1 MKKSPLIMFIAIA
14 TITSLAGA
22 VQGHHL
28 LAPTSLV
35 CPLVE
40 NVIQAD
46 WADVEGATKYSVNI
60 IATYDTGIT
69 NDNSDDTT
77 VDLDFGTGDRTDGLS
92 ISESLLHI
100 PLSAL
105 AMSFGIDPTVLILP
119 YGYQVRVKGLHPGQP
134 DHKRQNNP
142 FFPASSPFC
151 NPNAV

>member
-1 MKKSPLIMFIAIA
+1 MKKSRLIMLIAIA

-28 LAPTSLV
+28 LAPASLT
-35 CPLVE
+35 CPLVD
-40 NVIQAD
+40 NVIKAD
-46 WADVEGATKYSVNI
+46 WEDVIGATKYSVNI

-77 VDLDFGTGDRTDGLS
+77 VDLDFGTGDRTDGFA
-92 ISESLLHI
+92 ISDSFLDI

-105 AMSFGIDPTVLILP
+105 SMSFGLDPTLISP
-119 YGYQVRVKGLHPGQP
+119 YDYQVRVKGLHPGQP

-151 NPNAV
+151 NPNAA